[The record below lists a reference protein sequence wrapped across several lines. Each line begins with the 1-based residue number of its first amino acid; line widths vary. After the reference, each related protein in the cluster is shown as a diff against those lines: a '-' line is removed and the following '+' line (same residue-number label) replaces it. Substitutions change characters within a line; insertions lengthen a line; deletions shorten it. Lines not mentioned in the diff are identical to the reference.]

1 MLETTPTEALPRF
14 LYCFAGQALH
24 RFQVLGKQDKQ
35 LLVNLRYQSLD
46 YHAGIEGWQG
56 RRGVLSEKVTS
67 EQPTNQEG
75 VRLFNG
81 QLVVYYPEDS
91 SLLALPARERKEEAG
106 TLERWIREQVSRSES
121 AAA

>member
-1 MLETTPTEALPRF
+1 MLETTPTEALPKF

-24 RFQVLGKQDKQ
+24 RFQVLGAQDTH

-46 YHAGIEGWQG
+46 YHTDIPGWQG
-56 RRGVLSEKVTS
+56 RRGVLRERVTA
-67 EQPTNQEG
+67 EQPEDEGG

-91 SLLALPARERKEEAG
+91 SLLRLPDCERKQGQG

>member
-1 MLETTPTEALPRF
+1 MPETTPTESLPRF

-24 RFQVLGKQDKQ
+24 RFQVLGEQDRH

-46 YHAGIEGWQG
+46 YHADIPGWQG
-56 RRGVLSEKVTS
+56 RRGVLSERVTS
-67 EQPTNQEG
+67 GQPDNEGG
-75 VRLFNG
+75 VRLFKG

-91 SLLALPARERKEEAG
+91 SLLSLPARERKEQEG

-121 AAA
+121 A